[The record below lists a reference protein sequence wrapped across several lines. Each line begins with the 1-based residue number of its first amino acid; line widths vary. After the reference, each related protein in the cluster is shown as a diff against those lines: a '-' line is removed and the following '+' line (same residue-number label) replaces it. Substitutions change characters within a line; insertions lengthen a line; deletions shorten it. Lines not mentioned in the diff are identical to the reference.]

1 MAFEIIKRIF
11 GGRRLPVP
19 DPDEPGFHT
28 YAQSSGLLTAIP
40 AAYAAIGLLASTLA
54 QLPRT
59 VARLEDPLDD
69 YWQADPEHPVSELLR
84 RPSRLVDP
92 WIFWEWMLRCLFGF
106 GNAYS
111 WIRRDS
117 RGRPVE
123 LVPANC
129 TRCQW
134 VDGSQGSIAEYD
146 LALWGATDNGGSR
159 QMLRVPASEVVVL
172 HGPGFDGL
180 ASPSPVQHAARRTL
194 EVMDQAM
201 GHEGRLLRG
210 AGLRTA
216 IQMDV
221 ALLELS
227 NEQQQQYRDQ
237 LKRIYQDA
245 REKGE
250 VPVLPPGFTAAS
262 TGGMSAVDI
271 QVIELLKWSVEDIAR
286 VWNVPL
292 RLLHQYY
299 EGQRV
304 TQFEQ
309 QAVDFERWSLRGHV
323 HRIEEQLSAK
333 LLSHEEARDDLVI
346 RLPTDRI
353 RAGSWSEQVN
363 AVDQA
368 VAKAGVMTVNE
379 GRRRLRLPPREDG
392 DRLIQPKGAPAQDM
406 ASEPSSDDDEQQ
418 AA

>member
-28 YAQSSGLLTAIP
+28 YAQSSGPLTAIP

-59 VARLEDPLDD
+59 VARLDDPLDD
-69 YWQADPEHPVSELLR
+69 YWEADPEHPVSELLR

-146 LALWGATDNGGSR
+146 LTLWGVTGNGATQ
-159 QMLRVPASEVVVL
+159 QMLRVPASDVVAL

-180 ASPSPVQHAARRTL
+180 ASPSPVLYTARRTL
-194 EVMDQAM
+194 EVMDQAAVYQRQ
-201 GHEGRLLRG
+201 ELRG
-210 AGLRTA
+210 RGLRTA
-216 IQMDV
+216 IETDV
-221 ALLELS
+221 QLLNLTP
-227 NEQQQQYRDQ
+227 EQREQHRKV
-237 LKRIYQDA
+237 LEEVFAKA
-245 REKGE
+245 REDGT
-250 VPVLPPGFTAAS
+250 VPVLPAGFSPAS

-271 QVIELLKWSVEDIAR
+271 QVIDLLKWSVEDIAR

-323 HRIEEQLSAK
+323 HRVEEQLSAK
-333 LLSHEEARDDLVI
+333 LLSREETADSLVI

-363 AVDQA
+363 SVDQA

-392 DRLIQPKGAPAQDM
+392 DRLIQPKGAPAQDTGTQM
-406 ASEPSSDDDEQQ
+406 ED

>member
-1 MAFEIIKRIF
+1 MAFEIIRRIF

-28 YAQSSGLLTAIP
+28 YAQSSGPLTAIP

-59 VARLEDPLDD
+59 VARLDDPLDD

-106 GNAYS
+106 GNAYA
-111 WIRRDS
+111 WIRRDAG
-117 RGRPVE
+117 GRPIE
-123 LVPANC
+123 LVPADC

-134 VDGSQGSIAEYD
+134 VDGEQGPVAEYD
-146 LALWGATDNGGSR
+146 LTLWGIDNGGAR
-159 QMLRVPASEVVVL
+159 QLLRVSASEVVAL

-180 ASPSPVQHAARRTL
+180 ASPSPVLYAARRTL
-194 EVMDQAM
+194 EVMDQAAVYQRQ
-201 GHEGRLLRG
+201 ELRG
-210 AGLRTA
+210 RGLRTA
-216 IQMDV
+216 IETD
-221 ALLELS
+221 AKLLELTP
-227 NEQQQQYRDQ
+227 EQREQHRKV
-237 LKRIYQDA
+237 LEEVFAKA
-245 REKGE
+245 REDGT
-250 VPVLPPGFTAAS
+250 VPVLPAGFSPAS
-262 TGGMSAVDI
+262 TGGISAVDI
-271 QVIELLKWSVEDIAR
+271 RVIDLLKWSVEDIAR

-323 HRIEEQLSAK
+323 HRVEEQLSAK
-333 LLSHEEARDDLVI
+333 LLSREETANSLVI

-363 AVDQA
+363 SVDQA

-392 DRLIQPKGAPAQDM
+392 DRLIQPKGAPAQDS
-406 ASEPSSDDDEQQ
+406 ATGPSSDDDEQR